1 MKKIIPALAVI
12 AGAAALVAYKLKKD
26 EENRSLILI
35 RTLEDE
41 DDLNEMDMDDEI
53 EEGPISDP
61 ASCMETVKKEAADAA
76 EDLKDLAKDAFE
88 EGKEAA
94 EDFADAVKN
103 QAAEAKDIVQDAAEE
118 FDTDFPSLLKSETA
132 ALKEQAKKLMDDM
145 LQEGDVHENERPVQH
160 SVVFQTAE
168 DMDSFKNEVINKG
181 FVITRGMKTWS

>member
-1 MKKIIPALAVI
+1 
-12 AGAAALVAYKLKKD
+12 
-26 EENRSLILI
+26 
-35 RTLEDE
+35 
-41 DDLNEMDMDDEI
+41 MDMDDEI

-132 ALKEQAKKLMDDM
+132 ALKEQAKQLTCCRRVMYMKMSVRFSTAWYSRQPRIWTALKMR
-145 LQEGDVHENERPVQH
+145 LSIRASSSQE
-160 SVVFQTAE
+160 
-168 DMDSFKNEVINKG
+168 
-181 FVITRGMKTWS
+181 GMKTWS